1 VALESAAG
9 SAENRTG
16 VSSSA
21 RTGSI
26 AFVGHGPD
34 GWSIRRRLEPT
45 ALSRELSEL
54 GAALALGDHARAVV
68 PAPRGAVE
76 ETGALTL
83 LTLAL
88 LYHGART
95 EVVRPEEVEQV
106 AREVGPTVV
115 VVSGE
120 CRELDSPAMALG
132 GTVERVVELCS
143 GTTDEL
149 LRPLNRSGCRVVR
162 LDWEAE
168 SAAASARFL
177 PRAGEGTTVQ
187 TVPAGRAAGDELVR
201 IGGDFTGLPHLFANV
216 PVVSTSML
224 ANGRSGGR
232 VLVVPDLESVNDLQ
246 QLRERLLRDVTRYN
260 TAIELSG
267 RVSAVGIS
275 LVPREALA
283 TELEQDGRVLWLAT
297 RRRDSAAEAEDPE
310 QLLRE
315 SVVLFSALF
324 DATELEFFVRHLL
337 SEPLTRERLLIWE
350 RVLLNGARSGGLP
363 SQVFLQSFDLEC
375 ERRRRPAGRVARR
388 AAGAVRYARDWARS
402 EDPEGRLLPEP
413 VNAAVRAGIG
423 AAIHTF
429 FRYGLKTT
437 VYGSAYVPAS
447 DNFLVVANHSS
458 HLDAGLVQYALGPW
472 RHKLHTLAAKDYFFS
487 TPGRRFIA
495 HHFTRL
501 IPTDRQR
508 VSSDW
513 LRRARDLLTAGE
525 CVLIFPEGTRSEG
538 TDVRPFKAS
547 LGTLVR
553 ASSVPV
559 LPIYVEGSDRI
570 LPKGKALPRG
580 REINV
585 HVGPPL
591 PPEYLTAV
599 TSGVPGL
606 KQDRAIAALLQRAVA
621 SVPDRDFWW
630 LHGELPSAEPL
641 MLPAMVET
649 EEEEVSG

>member
-1 VALESAAG
+1 
-9 SAENRTG
+9 
-16 VSSSA
+16 
-21 RTGSI
+21 
-26 AFVGHGPD
+26 
-34 GWSIRRRLEPT
+34 
-45 ALSRELSEL
+45 
-54 GAALALGDHARAVV
+54 
-68 PAPRGAVE
+68 
-76 ETGALTL
+76 
-83 LTLAL
+83 
-88 LYHGART
+88 
-95 EVVRPEEVEQV
+95 
-106 AREVGPTVV
+106 
-115 VVSGE
+115 
-120 CRELDSPAMALG
+120 M
-132 GTVERVVELCS
+132 
-143 GTTDEL
+143 
-149 LRPLNRSGCRVVR
+149 
-162 LDWEAE
+162 
-168 SAAASARFL
+168 
-177 PRAGEGTTVQ
+177 
-187 TVPAGRAAGDELVR
+187 
-201 IGGDFTGLPHLFANV
+201 GGDLQGQPHLFASV
-216 PVVSTSML
+216 PVLSTSML
-224 ANGRSGGR
+224 VNGRSGGR
-232 VLVVPDLESVNDLQ
+232 VLVVPDLDSVDDLQ

-267 RVSAVGIS
+267 RLSAVGIS
-275 LVPREALA
+275 LAPREALA

-297 RRRDSAAEAEDPE
+297 RRRDATVEVEYPE

-375 ERRRRPAGRVARR
+375 ERMSRPAGRVARR
-388 AAGAVRYARDWARS
+388 AAGVVRHARDWARA

-413 VNAAVRAGIG
+413 VNAAVRAGLG

-429 FRYGLKTT
+429 FRFGLKTT

-487 TPGRRFIA
+487 TPARRFIA

-538 TDVRPFKAS
+538 RDVRPFKAS

-570 LPKGKALPRG
+570 LPKGKAFPRG

-591 PPEYLTAV
+591 SPEYLTRV

-641 MLPAMVET
+641 MLPAVEEA